1 MKTLAKTVKTCAV
14 ITVLSAIAAF
24 ITGIIFENAKL
35 TSYFLGMFVVL
46 SLINLNIYIILG
58 ILKNISMIKLIN
70 IITQIIIVLGCCA
83 ILIFTLSIA
92 IAFAKNDFAT
102 ITNIYNYIYMLNVS
116 MKLNHITFMAII
128 LMLLNMINNTI

>member
-1 MKTLAKTVKTCAV
+1 
-14 ITVLSAIAAF
+14 
-24 ITGIIFENAKL
+24 
-35 TSYFLGMFVVL
+35 
-46 SLINLNIYIILG
+46 
-58 ILKNISMIKLIN
+58 MIKLIN
-70 IITQIIIVLGCCA
+70 NITQIIILLGCCA

-128 LMLLNMINNTI
+128 LMLLKLQKIQKLIL